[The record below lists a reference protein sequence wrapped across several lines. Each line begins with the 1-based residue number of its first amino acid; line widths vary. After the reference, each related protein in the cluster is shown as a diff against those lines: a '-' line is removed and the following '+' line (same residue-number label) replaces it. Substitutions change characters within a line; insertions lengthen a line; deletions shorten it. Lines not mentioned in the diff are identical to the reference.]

1 MFVEYI
7 WREKNSASLDGC
19 VLTSLKHRVNFYMLP
34 VIDFPTGCGK
44 KLRKRDRKESRDAEP
59 NEVIFQLCQIAAQLR
74 NLSHCV
80 TRYYFDHV
88 E

>member
-19 VLTSLKHRVNFYMLP
+19 VLTSLKHRVNFYMLH

-44 KLRKRDRKESRDAEP
+44 KPRLERETGK
-59 NEVIFQLCQIAAQLR
+59 
-74 NLSHCV
+74 NLG
-80 TRYYFDHV
+80 TLNQMK
-88 E
+88 

>member
-34 VIDFPTGCGK
+34 VIDFPTGCEK
-44 KLRKRDRKESRDAEP
+44 KPRPYERETEK
-59 NEVIFQLCQIAAQLR
+59 
-74 NLSHCV
+74 NLG
-80 TRYYFDHV
+80 TLNQMK
-88 E
+88 